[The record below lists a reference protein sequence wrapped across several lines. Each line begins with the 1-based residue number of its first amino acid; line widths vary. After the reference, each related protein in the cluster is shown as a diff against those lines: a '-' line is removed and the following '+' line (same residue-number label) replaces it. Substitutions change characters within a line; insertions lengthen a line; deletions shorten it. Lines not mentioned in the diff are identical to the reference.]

1 MNSFLVAIRFL
12 YIFIPWH
19 KLRREWGDWEWK
31 MRACVCM
38 YFCYIIRSFDGEIV
52 ATVKEKKSIFRLQ
65 LIKNIAATV
74 DIIKLCTRIIWAHHH
89 IFIYLSILCDAM
101 LESFLLAFF
110 LLQFSCINKRLICS
124 FFRSLNISSGWNN
137 LWHNELMK
145 YYIICMYLFVLYTI
159 VFTFYAD
166 SVTHRVRVY
175 GIYFYQLIFFPFFFR
190 CYCWFIHN
198 YTYKSN
204 YWWAQW
210 KNIYE
215 IWNKYW
221 VDGNMTGCYCNHRT

>member
-1 MNSFLVAIRFL
+1 
-12 YIFIPWH
+12 
-19 KLRREWGDWEWK
+19 
-31 MRACVCM
+31 M

-101 LESFLLAFF
+101 LKSFLHAFF

-175 GIYFYQLIFFPFFFR
+175 GIYFYQLIFFPSSFVVIADL
-190 CYCWFIHN
+190 FITTLIKAIIGEHN
-198 YTYKSN
+198 EKIYMK
-204 YWWAQW
+204 
-210 KNIYE
+210 YE
-215 IWNKYW
+215 INIELMAIWQGAIAIIEHK
-221 VDGNMTGCYCNHRT
+221 